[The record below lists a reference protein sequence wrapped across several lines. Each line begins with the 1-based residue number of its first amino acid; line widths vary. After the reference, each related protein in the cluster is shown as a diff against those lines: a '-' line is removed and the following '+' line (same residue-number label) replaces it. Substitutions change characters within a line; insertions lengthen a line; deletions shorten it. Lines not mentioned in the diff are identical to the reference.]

1 MLSQLGTR
9 PSVRSSLVSLL
20 AAGLVNGPL
29 FTPHTSCYHLA
40 SLLHICIRG
49 VTKEVAL
56 PRRLDRFPAGESG
69 AHHPQLVLL
78 PCCFT
83 SFTTAFISSRRF
95 FEIWFDKDSG
105 QCMATSSSFTS
116 PNGPTRPDNFCS
128 SRCWSA
134 PRPSQIVA

>member
-9 PSVRSSLVSLL
+9 PSLRQRGL
-20 AAGLVNGPL
+20 AGLVNGPL
-29 FTPHTSCYHLA
+29 FTPHTSCYHLADSA

-56 PRRLDRFPAGESG
+56 PRRLDRFPAGKSG
-69 AHHPQLVLL
+69 ALHPQLVLL

-83 SFTTAFISSRRF
+83 PFTTAFIYSRRF
-95 FEIWFDKDSG
+95 FEIWFDGDSG